1 MDMTPIHVQWLQN
14 LKLFA
19 IQIEDPRKKTSGLQ
33 TILTLS
39 PNQAAYLTDYL
50 GKQLHTISGLD
61 QDVFSGVIAHVSAG
75 EEKVGE
81 Q

>member
-1 MDMTPIHVQWLQN
+1 MEMTPIHVQWLKN
-14 LKLFA
+14 LNLFA

-50 GKQLHTISGLD
+50 GKQLNNINGLD
-61 QDVFSGVIAHVSAG
+61 QDVFSGVIAHVSASK
-75 EEKVGE
+75 EEARE